1 MSEIC
6 WSDNFIDRE
15 INKIVKRFLNLIIK
29 KFNLKKIIIFGS
41 FARGDYHKGSDL
53 DLVIVGEFEERF
65 IDRIGKIIEL
75 NDSDLEIEAMVY
87 TEEEFQKMIRER
99 RPFIEQV
106 LEEGI
111 VVYEKKRSI
120 NVLWDRNY
128 FNIHLRSN
136 CRKF

>member
-1 MSEIC
+1 MYEIC

-15 INKIVKRFLNLIIK
+15 TNKIVKRFINLIIE

-53 DLVIVGEFEERF
+53 DLVIVGEFKDRF
-65 IDRIGKIIEL
+65 IDRIGKVIAL
-75 NDSDLEIEAMVY
+75 NNSDLEIEAMVY
-87 TEEEFQKMIRER
+87 TEKEFQKMIQER

-111 VVYEKKRSI
+111 VVYEKREHKCIMR
-120 NVLWDRNY
+120 
-128 FNIHLRSN
+128 
-136 CRKF
+136 

>member
-1 MSEIC
+1 MSELY
-6 WSDNFIDRE
+6 WPDNFINRKT
-15 INKIVKRFLNLIIK
+15 NKIVKRFINLIVK

-53 DLVIVGEFEERF
+53 DLIIVGEFKERF

-87 TEEEFQKMIRER
+87 TEEEFQKMIKER
-99 RPFIEQV
+99 RPFIEQA

-111 VVYEKKRSI
+111 VVYEKRDTKCI
-120 NVLWDRNY
+120 MV
-128 FNIHLRSN
+128 
-136 CRKF
+136 

>member
-6 WSDNFIDRE
+6 WPDNL
-15 INKIVKRFLNLIIK
+15 INRKTNNLVKRFLNLIIK
-29 KFNLKKIIIFGS
+29 KFNLKKIIVFGS

-53 DLVIVGEFEERF
+53 DLVIVGEFKERF

-75 NDSDLEIEAMVY
+75 NDSDLVIEAMVY
-87 TEEEFQKMIRER
+87 TEEEFQKMIQER

-111 VVYEKKRSI
+111 VVYEKKENKCI
-120 NVLWDRNY
+120 MV
-128 FNIHLRSN
+128 
-136 CRKF
+136 

>member
-6 WSDNFIDRE
+6 WPDNFIDRE
-15 INKIVKRFLNLIIK
+15 TNKIVKRFVNLIIK
-29 KFNLKKIIIFGS
+29 KFNIKKIIIFGS

-53 DLVIVGEFEERF
+53 DLVIVGEFKERF

-87 TEEEFQKMIRER
+87 TEEEFQKMIQER

-111 VVYEKKRSI
+111 VVYEKKENKCI
-120 NVLWDRNY
+120 MV
-128 FNIHLRSN
+128 
-136 CRKF
+136 

>member
-53 DLVIVGEFEERF
+53 DLVIVGEFKDRF

-87 TEEEFQKMIRER
+87 TEEEFQKMIQER

-111 VVYEKKRSI
+111 VVYEKKEHKCIMR
-120 NVLWDRNY
+120 
-128 FNIHLRSN
+128 
-136 CRKF
+136 

>member
-1 MSEIC
+1 MSELC
-6 WSDNFIDRE
+6 WPDNFINRKT
-15 INKIVKRFLNLIIK
+15 NKIVKRFINLIVK

-53 DLVIVGEFEERF
+53 DLIIVGEFKERF

-87 TEEEFQKMIRER
+87 TEEEFQKMIQER
-99 RPFIEQV
+99 RPFIEQA

-111 VVYEKKRSI
+111 VVYEKRDTKCI
-120 NVLWDRNY
+120 MV
-128 FNIHLRSN
+128 
-136 CRKF
+136 

>member
-1 MSEIC
+1 MSELC
-6 WSDNFIDRE
+6 WPDNFINRKS
-15 INKIVKRFLNLIIK
+15 NKIVRRFINLLIK

-53 DLVIVGEFEERF
+53 DLVIVGEFKERF

-75 NDSDLEIEAMVY
+75 NESDLEIDVMIY
-87 TEEEFQKMIRER
+87 TEEEFQKMSKER

-111 VVYEKKRSI
+111 VVYEKRDTKCI
-120 NVLWDRNY
+120 MV
-128 FNIHLRSN
+128 
-136 CRKF
+136 

>member
-6 WSDNFIDRE
+6 WPDNFINRKT
-15 INKIVKRFLNLIIK
+15 NNLVKRFLNLIIK
-29 KFNLKKIIIFGS
+29 KFNLKKIIVFGS

-53 DLVIVGEFEERF
+53 DLVIVGEFKERF

-87 TEEEFQKMIRER
+87 TEEEFQKMIQER

-111 VVYEKKRSI
+111 VVYEKKEHKCI
-120 NVLWDRNY
+120 M
-128 FNIHLRSN
+128 I
-136 CRKF
+136 

>member
-1 MSEIC
+1 MYEIC

-15 INKIVKRFLNLIIK
+15 TNKIVKRFINLIIE

-53 DLVIVGEFEERF
+53 DLVIVGEFKERF
-65 IDRIGKIIEL
+65 IDRIGKISEI

-87 TEEEFQKMIRER
+87 TEEEFQKMIQER

-111 VVYEKKRSI
+111 VVYEKKEHRCI
-120 NVLWDRNY
+120 MG
-128 FNIHLRSN
+128 
-136 CRKF
+136 

>member
-1 MSEIC
+1 MYEIC

-15 INKIVKRFLNLIIK
+15 TNKIVKRFINLIIE

-53 DLVIVGEFEERF
+53 DLVIVGEFKDRF
-65 IDRIGKIIEL
+65 IDRIGKVIAL
-75 NDSDLEIEAMVY
+75 NNSDLEIEAMVY
-87 TEEEFQKMIRER
+87 TEKEFQKMIQER

-111 VVYEKKRSI
+111 VVYEKREHKCI
-120 NVLWDRNY
+120 MG
-128 FNIHLRSN
+128 
-136 CRKF
+136 

>member
-1 MSEIC
+1 MSELC

-15 INKIVKRFLNLIIK
+15 TNKIIKRFINLIIE

-53 DLVIVGEFEERF
+53 DLVIVGEFKERF

-87 TEEEFQKMIRER
+87 TEEEFQKMIQER

-111 VVYEKKRSI
+111 VVYEKREHKCIMR
-120 NVLWDRNY
+120 
-128 FNIHLRSN
+128 
-136 CRKF
+136 

>member
-6 WSDNFIDRE
+6 WPDNFINRKT
-15 INKIVKRFLNLIIK
+15 NNLVKRFLNLIIK
-29 KFNLKKIIIFGS
+29 KFNLKKIIVFGS

-53 DLVIVGEFEERF
+53 DLVIVGEFKERF

-75 NDSDLEIEAMVY
+75 NDSDLEIEAIVY
-87 TEEEFQKMIRER
+87 TEEEFQKMIQER

-111 VVYEKKRSI
+111 VVYEKKE
-120 NVLWDRNY
+120 NKCTMV
-128 FNIHLRSN
+128 
-136 CRKF
+136 

>member
-6 WSDNFIDRE
+6 WPDNFIDRE
-15 INKIVKRFLNLIIK
+15 TNKIVKRFLNLIIK
-29 KFNLKKIIIFGS
+29 KFNLKKIIVFGS

-53 DLVIVGEFEERF
+53 DLVIVGEFKERF

-87 TEEEFQKMIRER
+87 TEEEFQKMIQER

-111 VVYEKKRSI
+111 VVYEKKEHKCI
-120 NVLWDRNY
+120 MV
-128 FNIHLRSN
+128 
-136 CRKF
+136 

>member
-1 MSEIC
+1 LIVGWVKGGCRRMSEIC

-53 DLVIVGEFEERF
+53 DLVIVGEFKDRF
-65 IDRIGKIIEL
+65 IDRIGKIIAL
-75 NDSDLEIEAMVY
+75 NNSDLEIEAMVY
-87 TEEEFQKMIRER
+87 TEKEFQKMIQER

-111 VVYEKKRSI
+111 VVYEKREHKCI
-120 NVLWDRNY
+120 MG
-128 FNIHLRSN
+128 
-136 CRKF
+136 

>member
-15 INKIVKRFLNLIIK
+15 TNKIVKRFINLIIE

-53 DLVIVGEFEERF
+53 DLVIVGEFKERF

-87 TEEEFQKMIRER
+87 TEEEFQKMIQER

-111 VVYEKKRSI
+111 VVYEKKENKCI
-120 NVLWDRNY
+120 MV
-128 FNIHLRSN
+128 
-136 CRKF
+136 

>member
-1 MSEIC
+1 MSKIR
-6 WSDNFIDRE
+6 WPDNFFDRKTNE
-15 INKIVKRFLNLIIK
+15 IVKRFLNLIIK

-53 DLVIVGEFEERF
+53 DLVIVGEFKERF

-75 NDSDLEIEAMVY
+75 NDSDLEMEVMVY
-87 TEEEFQKMIRER
+87 TEEEFQKMIQQR

-111 VVYEKKRSI
+111 VVYEKKENKCI
-120 NVLWDRNY
+120 MA
-128 FNIHLRSN
+128 
-136 CRKF
+136 